1 MIKNINIKNKKE
13 SLNFNDLDR
22 DFQKL
27 LKDFKNSDKIK
38 SIIITKTREIVK
50 NSKQAIYSIHREEIS
65 EAKRAINNIEI
76 ELSRL
81 RKKFKQS
88 ELESINMYKAAL
100 QEYVEARTFLDFILT
115 GKISSSSKLK
125 VNYHDYLCGLADLTG
140 ELGRYCVMSA
150 TKNRHEKV
158 KEIKNFIDYLLG
170 QFLKFDFNNGELR
183 KKYDAIKW
191 NLSKIEGILYD
202 HTLKKSK

>member
-183 KKYDAIKW
+183 KKYNAIKW

>member
-1 MIKNINIKNKKE
+1 
-13 SLNFNDLDR
+13 
-22 DFQKL
+22 
-27 LKDFKNSDKIK
+27 
-38 SIIITKTREIVK
+38 
-50 NSKQAIYSIHREEIS
+50 
-65 EAKRAINNIEI
+65 
-76 ELSRL
+76 
-81 RKKFKQS
+81 
-88 ELESINMYKAAL
+88 MYKAAL